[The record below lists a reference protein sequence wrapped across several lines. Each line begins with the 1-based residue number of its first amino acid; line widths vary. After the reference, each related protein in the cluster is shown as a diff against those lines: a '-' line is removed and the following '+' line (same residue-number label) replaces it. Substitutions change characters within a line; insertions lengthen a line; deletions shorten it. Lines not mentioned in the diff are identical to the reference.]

1 MFLEKGV
8 LKICWKLIREHQCR
22 SVISIELPSN
32 FTEITPRHRRS
43 PEYCE
48 ILRNIYSE
56 EHQQT
61 LAFVGKRGPKTLLMY
76 SKCNW
81 E

>member
-1 MFLEKGV
+1 M
-8 LKICWKLIREHQCR
+8 
-22 SVISIELPSN
+22 ISIELPSN

-76 SKCNW
+76 SKYNW